1 LLLKGKGQ
9 WGAQGLQF
17 SGEASSAPEVG
28 EALQGLLALLGRK
41 EGGVYRLQF

>member
-1 LLLKGKGQ
+1 
-9 WGAQGLQF
+9 
-17 SGEASSAPEVG
+17 VG